1 MVGFYP
7 RAIGGRMDLEV
18 FLDGRDA
25 ADKAGTL
32 WAQDFA
38 VLGDPVF
45 SEVIQPPDAGRPEPG
60 RRVQGRK
67 KVYQEQ
73 IPFDLLRVP
82 FSVGNGQFVMNDAV
96 IRGPLLGATFRGKV
110 DFKAQALAMAGT
122 YAPLSGLN
130 SAMCALPILG
140 LILTG
145 PKCEG
150 IVGFTFEI
158 KGSLANP
165 EVLVNPFSGLLP
177 GIFRDILQMGP
188 ENYGISP
195 VRTAPPPS
203 KIPARTDGAR
213 SSSSAATAPSL
224 ESAPPVAGRPKTE
237 ILRDWSTGVQPEL
250 KK

>member
-1 MVGFYP
+1 
-7 RAIGGRMDLEV
+7 MDLEV

-45 SEVIQPPDAGRPEPG
+45 SEVIQPTDAGRPEPG

-110 DFKAQALAMAGT
+110 DFKAKRMHLTGT
-122 YAPLSGLN
+122 YIPLSGLN
-130 SAMCALPILG
+130 RLLSPVPLFGA
-140 LILTG
+140 ILTG
-145 PKCEG
+145 PEG
-150 IVGFTFEI
+150 EGMFGITYEI
-158 KGSLANP
+158 MGPTADPQVTVNPLTLVSPGITREITRLIFQTAPDNPQVTPRAEPSVKDKTPPQIRESPPIETRRAGTAATVNEPALTDGWSSTTKDAKGS
-165 EVLVNPFSGLLP
+165 
-177 GIFRDILQMGP
+177 
-188 ENYGISP
+188 
-195 VRTAPPPS
+195 
-203 KIPARTDGAR
+203 
-213 SSSSAATAPSL
+213 
-224 ESAPPVAGRPKTE
+224 
-237 ILRDWSTGVQPEL
+237 